1 MEHTLSVKE
10 MGKIAKEASY
20 KLKKLKTKEKNAMLL
35 EIKKALLDEKENILR
50 AMKRISRRAEKIICQ
65 KA

>member
-1 MEHTLSVKE
+1 

-35 EIKKALLDEKENILR
+35 EIKKALLSQKENILR
-50 AMKRISRRAEKIICQ
+50 AKE
-65 KA
+65 